1 MIIFTGSEDIFTS
14 GNDLNNF
21 TESMNNGDF
30 NGIDDMAEFGRKMF
44 QGSSS
49 LSFLRNLFFFLESTY
64 LLPYT
69 NQHEN

>member
-21 TESMNNGDF
+21 TESMNSGDF

-44 QGSSS
+44 QGS
-49 LSFLRNLFFFLESTY
+49 
-64 LLPYT
+64 
-69 NQHEN
+69 